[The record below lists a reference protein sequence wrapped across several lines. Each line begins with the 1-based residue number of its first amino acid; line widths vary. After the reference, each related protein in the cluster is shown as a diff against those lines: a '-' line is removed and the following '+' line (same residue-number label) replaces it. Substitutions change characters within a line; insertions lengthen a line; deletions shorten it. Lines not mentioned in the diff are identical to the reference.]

1 MKSGI
6 KAMNKLCSIAL
17 IAFLVQC
24 GCSTQIVGTGGA
36 SETVAIVVT
45 DNRLSGTISIQDDPA
60 GALKNSEYFVGVY
73 DTVFIPLLPDSN
85 ANFRDT
91 TAFPDAAFSFT
102 NLRTGTYN
110 LYIQNRASKKALF
123 LASIAIPA
131 PTQNTRE
138 GTLKPCGSISGVIY
152 QLPDSVRTDTTT
164 IPPAWVFV
172 NGSPFLCISNQIGHY
187 MLSDIP
193 EASYRLSIL
202 IKDRNDIKG
211 YGPTYTDRNPV
222 IVQEGEDKSY
232 TVFYTKQ

>member
-17 IAFLVQC
+17 IAVLAQF

-45 DNRLSGTISIQDDPA
+45 DNRISGAISIQDDPA
-60 GALKNSEYFVGVY
+60 GALNNSEYLVGVY
-73 DTVFIPLLPDSN
+73 DTAFLPLHPDSN

-91 TAFPDAAFSFT
+91 TAFPDADFSFT
-102 NLRTGTYN
+102 GLRTGTYN

-123 LASIAIPA
+123 LASIALPA
-131 PTQNTRE
+131 RTQNTRE

-152 QLPDSVRTDTTT
+152 HLPDSAGTDTTT
-164 IPPAWVFV
+164 FPLAWVFV
-172 NGSPFLCISNQIGHY
+172 TGSPFLSISNQVGHY

-193 EASYRLSIL
+193 EGSYRLSIL
-202 IKDRNDIKG
+202 SNVRNDIKG
-211 YGPTYTDRNPV
+211 YAPTYTDRNPL
-222 IVQEGEDKSY
+222 ILQEGEDLSH
-232 TVFYTKQ
+232 TVFYTTR